1 VQKSWVRGLRRW
13 LHTSGVNQLASRF
26 RVKSIELNHFKCF
39 ENLRLDFDR
48 GTELGGNWTCIA
60 GINGAGKSSILQA
73 IALLGLGDYFSV
85 ELGRTR
91 LFGFTWRQGM
101 EPVGSFALRADVET
115 GGSRQELQFYSDGGW
130 SRNKGIAEKYLILGY
145 GPSRTF
151 ARQANEGLANLS
163 LECARVYS
171 LFETLTPLVSQQQFM
186 QRGGEA
192 PAGFERLFSE
202 VIRGVLKEE
211 LALGEGLNF
220 TQDGAVVGAEE
231 LPDGY
236 RSTVA
241 WLADLVWNWTKMRPE
256 GGSASEIEALV
267 LIDEID
273 PHLHPQLQ
281 RTLVP
286 RLRKVFPGV
295 QWIVTTHSPLVLSCF
310 DKNEIILLDRDRE
323 GGVERLE
330 HQVFGLPVN
339 QVMERLMGARASG
352 AALEDMLAEAEA
364 DRGQRGR
371 VVSLLSQQ
379 EPILSPVEIG
389 ERLRRLK
396 K

>member
-1 VQKSWVRGLRRW
+1 
-13 LHTSGVNQLASRF
+13 
-26 RVKSIELNHFKCF
+26 
-39 ENLRLDFDR
+39 
-48 GTELGGNWTCIA
+48 
-60 GINGAGKSSILQA
+60 
-73 IALLGLGDYFSV
+73 
-85 ELGRTR
+85 
-91 LFGFTWRQGM
+91 M
-101 EPVGSFALRADVET
+101 
-115 GGSRQELQFYSDGGW
+115 
-130 SRNKGIAEKYLILGY
+130 
-145 GPSRTF
+145 
-151 ARQANEGLANLS
+151 
-163 LECARVYS
+163 LE
-171 LFETLTPLVSQQQFM
+171 
-186 QRGGEA
+186 
-192 PAGFERLFSE
+192 
-202 VIRGVLKEE
+202 EE
-211 LALGEGLNF
+211 LALEEGLNF
-220 TQDGAVVGAEE
+220 TQDGAVVGVEE

-241 WLADLVWNWTKMRPE
+241 WLADLVWNWTKMWPE

-273 PHLHPQLQ
+273 LHLHPQLQ
-281 RTLVP
+281 RTLAP

-323 GGVERLE
+323 GGVERLD